1 MDNLSI
7 YSNLEYTKDNI
18 DVIYTPSSAVIN
30 YEYIITKNS
39 YPYKKVT
46 INDNRISK
54 IILNETGSFQI
65 KIIEYY
71 SDSTKEIESGIYNID
86 KEAPVLEVGK
96 PNLKVKQGSTID
108 IMGGVKAYDNI
119 DGDITSYVITNEL
132 ELNLNKI
139 GNHKLKYTVS
149 DSSGNEISKTV
160 NINVVKNDT
169 IPLLL
174 TQSFI
179 LISLLL
185 ILIYTIKYNK
195 SLNIE
200 KRISPYTVKPI
211 KDHSKSLFGNIFRFI
226 DKIISRITNILN
238 KSVILKKIGRRYQK
252 YVNIFGKENDST
264 ITIISQKIVLSIVFL
279 IIAMISKTIRLE
291 VLSLY
296 EMVIPII
303 IGYYFLDFIYAYRY
317 RIYRKKLENDFL
329 QAIIVMNNAFK
340 SGRSIVQAVEL
351 VSGELTGPIA
361 EEFKKIA
368 LEISFGLD
376 IEIAFKRFS
385 NRIKLE
391 EATYLTAA
399 LSITNKTGGNIIRVF
414 DSIEKTL
421 FNRKKLKLELKSLTS
436 SSKIMMYVLIFIP
449 LLFIF
454 VISLINPSYFIPL
467 FASPIGLILILIM
480 IIIYITYIIVV
491 RKIINVRM
499 R

>member
-7 YSNLEYTKDNI
+7 YSNENYTKDNI
-18 DVIYTPSSAVIN
+18 DIIYTPSSGVLN
-30 YEYIITKNS
+30 YEYIITKNN
-39 YPYKKVT
+39 YPYKTVS

-54 IILNETGSFQI
+54 IILNETGSYQI
-65 KIIEYY
+65 KIKENYI
-71 SDSTKEIESGIYNID
+71 DSTKEITSGIYNID
-86 KEAPVLEVGK
+86 KEAPILEVGK
-96 PNLKVKQGSTID
+96 TSLKVKQGSTID
-108 IMGGVKAYDNI
+108 IMGGVKAIDNI
-119 DGDITSYVITNEL
+119 DGDITSYVITNEK

-149 DSSGNEISKTV
+149 DSSGNEISKIV
-160 NINVVKNDT
+160 NINIIKNDSFQ
-169 IPLLL
+169 LLL

-179 LISLLL
+179 LIALLI
-185 ILIYTIKYNK
+185 ILIYTIKYNR

-200 KRISPYTVKPI
+200 KRIAPYTVKTI
-211 KDHSKSLFGNIFRFI
+211 KDHSKSLFGNIFTFI
-226 DKIISRITNILN
+226 DKIIKKISKFLEKSVFLN
-238 KSVILKKIGRRYQK
+238 KIGKRYTK
-252 YVNIFGKENDST
+252 YVNTFGKEKDT
-264 ITIISQKIVLSIVFL
+264 AITIISQKIIMSFIFL
-279 IIAMISKTIRLE
+279 VIAMISKTIRLE
-291 VLSLY
+291 VLSIY
-296 EMVIPII
+296 EMIVPLI
-303 IGYYFLDFIYAYRY
+303 IGYYFLDIVYAYRY
-317 RIYRKKLENDFL
+317 KIYRKKLENDFL

-351 VSGELTGPIA
+351 VSTELTGPIA

-376 IEIAFKRFS
+376 IEVAFKRLA

-436 SSKIMMYVLIFIP
+436 SSRIIMYVLIFIP
-449 LLFIF
+449 LIFTF
-454 VISLINPSYFIPL
+454 VISLISSTYFLPL
-467 FASPIGLILILIM
+467 FSSPIGLILILIM

-491 RKIINVRM
+491 KKIMNVRM
-499 R
+499 